1 MTQPEAGARTGVFA
15 LLANNPA
22 YRRLWLAQLISFC
35 GDWFTLVALVQ
46 LVKSETGGR
55 LAIGALLATQLAPNL
70 FLGSIAGSVAD
81 RIPRRIVMITCDAL
95 RAAGALAFLLPAA
108 LGLHGGG
115 FVAWI
120 LGWVA
125 FQHSVTVF
133 FRPASSASMPSLV
146 RLEDLSSAGT
156 LDGLSW
162 SLGLVVGSALGGLA
176 VDQFGVSECF
186 IIDSLSF
193 VVSLFLVRSL
203 PLPRAAAAPES
214 HKKGPAFA
222 DFGELFAEMRRNPAL
237 VPLVL
242 TKCAWGV
249 SAAQLLLLTE
259 FGDRLLGTAAA
270 SAGFGML
277 YAARGLGTAFGPAI
291 ARRVLGES
299 DRAIRASIT
308 WGFAAAAL
316 FYWCFGGQPAPVIA
330 LLCISAAHAGGSMVW
345 IGATVL
351 VQRTAPD
358 RVRGRAFALEMA
370 LHTLTACVCPLLAAW
385 LVDRGHDPAE
395 LVRAFAL
402 AIAGMGLLWSLAAR
416 HWR

>member
-1 MTQPEAGARTGVFA
+1 M
-15 LLANNPA
+15 
-22 YRRLWLAQLISFC
+22 RL
-35 GDWFTLVALVQ
+35 
-46 LVKSETGGR
+46 
-55 LAIGALLATQLAPNL
+55 
-70 FLGSIAGSVAD
+70 
-81 RIPRRIVMITCDAL
+81 
-95 RAAGALAFLLPAA
+95 
-108 LGLHGGG
+108 
-115 FVAWI
+115 
-120 LGWVA
+120 
-125 FQHSVTVF
+125 
-133 FRPASSASMPSLV
+133 
-146 RLEDLSSAGT
+146 
-156 LDGLSW
+156 
-162 SLGLVVGSALGGLA
+162 
-176 VDQFGVSECF
+176 
-186 IIDSLSF
+186 
-193 VVSLFLVRSL
+193 
-203 PLPRAAAAPES
+203 
-214 HKKGPAFA
+214 
-222 DFGELFAEMRRNPAL
+222 
-237 VPLVL
+237 
-242 TKCAWGV
+242 GV

-316 FYWCFGGQPAPVIA
+316 FDWCFGGQPAPVIA

-402 AIAGMGLLWSLAAR
+402 AIAGMGLCGLWPRGTGAERASEHLWDRELDRVREAR
-416 HWR
+416 GVERDRLSWGCAPATSTRTR